1 MAKSHLLSLPN
12 IREHAGPRGHPDV
25 GRARPIT
32 HSGYFQMHKSISLI
46 TQHGRLR
53 IRCAEL
59 DTTRQ
64 DFVVKLLDGELSGD
78 GGANRNG
85 AGREEPDR

>member
-1 MAKSHLLSLPN
+1 
-12 IREHAGPRGHPDV
+12 
-25 GRARPIT
+25 
-32 HSGYFQMHKSISLI
+32 MHKSSSLI
-46 TQHGRLR
+46 TQHRRLR

-78 GGANRNG
+78 GAANRNG
-85 AGREEPDR
+85 ARREEQDR

>member
-1 MAKSHLLSLPN
+1 
-12 IREHAGPRGHPDV
+12 
-25 GRARPIT
+25 
-32 HSGYFQMHKSISLI
+32 MHKFISLI

>member
-1 MAKSHLLSLPN
+1 
-12 IREHAGPRGHPDV
+12 
-25 GRARPIT
+25 
-32 HSGYFQMHKSISLI
+32 MHKSSSLI
-46 TQHGRLR
+46 IQYRRLR

-85 AGREEPDR
+85 TRREKQDR